1 MTAIATDTP
10 IQARVVTHDRWLR
23 VHFSKAEKDFADFHY
38 IWLRHNCDHD
48 RHPTTRERTLCSSEI
63 AADIR
68 PKFARIEG
76 EPPVLNI
83 AWANDSSDRVS
94 AFSLEWLKS
103 HAYALG
109 RTDVAVPPGNTD
121 PLEFDARESH
131 PEELPRRVIQLV
143 DQFGLAVIRNYG
155 IDTETLID
163 SIAAAGLSIRGT
175 HFGRI
180 EDLRTD
186 NTTNQNTD
194 QLGYTNY
201 PVNLHTDQPFIEN
214 PPRYQLLQSMRVA
227 DEGGENYVVDALQAA
242 RYLESVDRQ
251 AFELL
256 TTVPVRFHR
265 KQKAFESLHVG
276 PILNFNNPDGF
287 IIRYSY
293 FTMAP
298 HILPFELMED
308 WYRAYN
314 RFANLVNDPNHQ
326 YHVALREGDFLMYKN
341 WRMLHAR
348 NGFRGARW
356 VRGIYFDPMA

>member
-1 MTAIATDTP
+1 MS
-10 IQARVVTHDRWLR
+10 VVLPETSLHNSVKLHDRWLR
-23 VHFSKAEKDFADFHY
+23 VHFSDTEGDHADFHY
-38 IWLRHNCDHD
+38 MWLRHNCDHD
-48 RHPTTRERTLCSSEI
+48 RHPTTRERTLCSSQITE
-63 AADIR
+63 DIR
-68 PKFARIEG
+68 PKSAKIEG
-76 EPPVLNI
+76 QPPALNI
-83 AWANDSSDRVS
+83 IWTNDSSNRVS
-94 AFSLEWLKS
+94 TYPLAWLKEN
-103 HAYALG
+103 AYAPG
-109 RTDVAVPPGNTD
+109 RVAIAPPSGDTE
-121 PLEFDARESH
+121 PLEFDARQIA
-131 PEELPRRVIQLV
+131 PEKLPRRVIDLV
-143 DQFGLAVIRNYG
+143 DQFGLAVVRNYG
-155 IDTETLID
+155 PDTEKLID
-163 SIAAAGLSIRGT
+163 SIAGAGLSIRGT

-201 PVNLHTDQPFIEN
+201 PVNLHTDQPFIED

-242 RYLESVDRQ
+242 KYLESVDRQ

-256 TTVPVRFHR
+256 TSVPVRFHR

-298 HILPFELMED
+298 HLVPFDLMQD

-314 RFANLVNDPNHQ
+314 RFADLVNDPKHQ
-326 YHVALREGDFLMYKN
+326 YHVALKEGDFLMYKN

-356 VRGIYFDPMA
+356 VRGIYFDPIA